1 MFVAPHLPSVNT
13 GTMFVLI
20 QSLGISLRPKNPLK
34 ANINSPEDSS
44 ARYFKIL
51 GCKRSELAG
60 LRRPNINSS
69 CLTSSSVT
77 VGVESVSSS
86 SYDTNTSPGFF
97 PNRKQKYLLSS
108 PAFSVFSLII
118 WPCSSINRPVSSNSF
133 NSQDT
138 WKSLYSS
145 QPCCT
150 QTYSLRFF
158 CLSVFKGLEL
168 SPCSSQSTFLFL
180 ILYIYFL

>member
-1 MFVAPHLPSVNT
+1 MFVPPHLPSVNT

-44 ARYFKIL
+44 ARSFKIL
-51 GCKRSELAG
+51 GCKISELAG
-60 LRRPNINSS
+60 LRRSNINSS

-133 NSQDT
+133 NSQYT
-138 WKSLYSS
+138 WKTLYSS
-145 QPCCT
+145 QPCWT
-150 QTYSLRFF
+150 QN
-158 CLSVFKGLEL
+158 
-168 SPCSSQSTFLFL
+168 FL
-180 ILYIYFL
+180 